1 MKRIAAVLL
10 LMACAQAH
18 AQIQTW
24 SFQGA
29 QLFADDSEDAWYTG
43 PAGAL
48 TGHFDY
54 DTSTGTITSFE
65 LNAGGAIFSSD
76 KPQQENCPI
85 APCASSAFVQNST
98 KLVFDQNLTPG
109 SNERLEL
116 FLSSPIDGANGAI
129 VLDAQSVIYYNY
141 GFATMHVL
149 GGSLGLASAALST
162 PEPTSYAMLLFGLGV
177 AAVAGRR
184 ARASSAL
191 RTVTAQPA

>member
-1 MKRIAAVLL
+1 MKRIAALLL

-18 AQIQTW
+18 AQIETW

-29 QLFADDSEDAWYTG
+29 QLFADDGADAWFTG

-65 LNAGGAIFSSD
+65 LNAGGAIFSSA

-141 GFATMHVL
+141 GSATMHVL
-149 GGSLGLASAALST
+149 GGSLGLATAALST

-184 ARASSAL
+184 ARASAL

>member
-1 MKRIAAVLL
+1 MKRIAALL
-10 LMACAQAH
+10 ILRACAPAH
-18 AQIQTW
+18 AKIQSW
-24 SFQGA
+24 SFNDA
-29 QLFADDSEDAWYTG
+29 QLYADDSNDAVFVG
-43 PAGAL
+43 PAGSL

-54 DTSTGTITSFE
+54 DTSTGTITSFQ

-76 KPQQENCPI
+76 KPQQENCPF
-85 APCASSAFVQNST
+85 APCASRAFVQNST

-129 VLDAQSVIYYNY
+129 ALDAQSVIYYYY
-141 GFATMHVL
+141 GRATIHVL
-149 GGSLGLASAALST
+149 GGSLGLANAALIT